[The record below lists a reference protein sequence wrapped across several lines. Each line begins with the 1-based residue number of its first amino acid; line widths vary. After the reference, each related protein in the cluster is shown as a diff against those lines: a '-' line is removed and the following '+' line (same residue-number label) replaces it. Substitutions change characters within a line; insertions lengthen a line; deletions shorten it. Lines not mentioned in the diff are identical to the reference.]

1 MMTAWNSVLDQSCLE
16 DKSSCKFGL
25 AARQN
30 LAMLKHNFLE
40 ELF

>member
-1 MMTAWNSVLDQSCLE
+1 MLTAWDSLLDQSRLG